1 VCQAVFVTAKSKKTV
16 VTLDNRTYTVHNGKW
31 TRITSKAAAYLSDN
45 GSPQGRRLWA
55 YDAQG
60 QVIWFDD

>member
-1 VCQAVFVTAKSKKTV
+1 VRQAVFVTAKSKKTV
-16 VTLDNRTYTVHNGKW
+16 VTLDN
-31 TRITSKAAAYLSDN
+31 
-45 GSPQGRRLWA
+45 GSPQGARLWA